1 MRIRSR
7 IVLALVVAA
16 FACTRIQT
24 AYAFG
29 PENDGTTTMLPVG
42 SEIRLVLPAD
52 FEWNIEATD
61 PKALQLKTSVA
72 GTVGDSGV
80 RIWAFDVTKSGR
92 LVVRATGE

>member
-61 PKALQLKTSVA
+61 PKFDLERTRRFLETLNPREVSTVA
-72 GTVGDSGV
+72 D
-80 RIWAFDVTKSGR
+80 
-92 LVVRATGE
+92 